1 MMVSYSEI
9 DIDRQVKGMLVQ
21 SFIEPS
27 TSPYGATVMLV
38 NSQMAHGISVTL

>member
-21 SFIEPS
+21 SLIELS
-27 TSPYGATVMLV
+27 TSPYGASVML
-38 NSQMAHGISVTL
+38 SQQPDGS